1 MISQPFFSI
10 IIPTY
15 NREKYI
21 QETIKSV
28 LDQTFVDFEL
38 IIIDNHSEDTTKDKI
53 EFFSDKRIFFYQN
66 DKNYE
71 RCYSRNRGI
80 ALAKGKFIL
89 LLDSDDLYEE
99 NHLHNWYEFINQI
112 DVKENAFFV
121 SAKKLLQNDHILL
134 QPNIQI
140 KEHPVSYFF
149 QNPILPGQVC
159 IHSTMAKQYSFRS
172 DLLIFEDAALWM
184 ELALDYPVIF
194 NSISTFI
201 YRNHDDNSV
210 NVLKY
215 NAYYLRLIAIRK
227 IVKEKKFDRYI
238 IQKRFTLN
246 ACYMGIIR
254 YHEYNSSRF
263 KRAVWI
269 LKSLIFFPEFGLKN
283 KILLVLNVIPFLSNL
298 PFFKNRKL
306 Y

>member
-1 MISQPFFSI
+1 MDNVFFSV

-15 NREKYI
+15 NREMYI
-21 QETIKSV
+21 RDTIMSV
-28 LDQTFVDFEL
+28 LGQTFTNFEIL
-38 IIIDNHSEDTTKDKI
+38 IIDNYSTDNTLAIIESFKDN
-53 EFFSDKRIFFYQN
+53 RIFFHQN
-66 DKNYE
+66 QRNFE

-80 ALAKGKFIL
+80 ALSKGEFIL
-89 LLDSDDLYEE
+89 LLDSDDLFDP
-99 NHLHNWYEFINQI
+99 NHLQEWYEFIIQHNSPEK
-112 DVKENAFFV
+112 VFYV
-121 SAKKLLQNDHILL
+121 SEKKILL
-134 QPNIQI
+134 NDRIEVQYNTIL
-140 KEHPVSYFF
+140 KEHPVTYFF

-159 IHSTMAKQYSFRS
+159 IPSIIAKNYSFRN

-184 ELALDYPVIF
+184 ELALDYPVLF

-227 IVKEKKFDRYI
+227 ILKEKKFAKYI

-246 ACYMGIIR
+246 ACYMGVIR
-254 YHEYNSSRF
+254 YHEYNSNRRKRF
-263 KRAVWI
+263 IWI
-269 LKSLIFFPEFGLKN
+269 LKALVLFPDFGFKN
-283 KILLVLNVIPFLSNL
+283 KLLLFLNVFPIISSLNY
-298 PFFKNRKL
+298 FKNRRL

>member
-1 MISQPFFSI
+1 MDNIFFSI

-15 NREKYI
+15 NRELYI
-21 QETIKSV
+21 RDTIMSV
-28 LDQTFVDFEL
+28 LGQTFTNFEIL
-38 IIIDNHSEDTTKDKI
+38 IIDNYSTDNTVAIVESFKDN
-53 EFFSDKRIFFYQN
+53 RIFFHQN
-66 DKNYE
+66 HQNFE

-80 ALAKGKFIL
+80 ALSKGEFIL
-89 LLDSDDLYEE
+89 LLDSDDLFEP
-99 NHLHNWYEFINQI
+99 NHLQEWYEFIIQLNSPEK
-112 DVKENAFFV
+112 VFYV
-121 SAKKLLQNDHILL
+121 SEKKILL
-134 QPNIQI
+134 NDRIEVQYNTIL
-140 KEHPVSYFF
+140 KEHPVTYFF

-159 IHSTMAKQYSFRS
+159 IPSIIAKNYSFRN

-184 ELALDYPVIF
+184 ELALDYPVLF

-227 IVKEKKFDRYI
+227 ILKEKKFAKYI

-246 ACYMGIIR
+246 ACYMGVIR
-254 YHEYNSSRF
+254 YHEYNSNRIKRF
-263 KRAVWI
+263 IWI
-269 LKSLIFFPEFGLKN
+269 LKSLVLFPDFGFKN
-283 KILLVLNVIPFLSNL
+283 KLLLFLNVFPILSNL
-298 PFFKNRKL
+298 NYFKNRRL

>member
-1 MISQPFFSI
+1 MMPFFTI
-10 IIPTY
+10 VIPTY

-21 QETIKSV
+21 QETITSV
-28 LDQTFVDFEL
+28 LDQTFDDFEL
-38 IIIDNHSEDTTKDKI
+38 IIIDNHSEDTTKYKI
-53 EFFSDKRIFFYQN
+53 DSFSDKRINFYQN

-80 ALAKGKFIL
+80 SLAKGKFIL

-99 NHLHNWYEFINQI
+99 NHLLNWYNFINQR
-112 DVKENAFFV
+112 DVKENAFYV
-121 SAKKLLQNDHILL
+121 SAKKVLQNEQISS

-159 IHSTMAKQYSFRS
+159 IPSTLAKQYSFRS

-184 ELALDYPVIF
+184 ELALDYQVIF

-201 YRNHDDNSV
+201 YRNHEDNSV
-210 NVLKY
+210 NVIKH

-227 IVKEKKFDRYI
+227 ILKEIKFAKYI
-238 IQKRFTLN
+238 IHKRFTLN
-246 ACYMGIIR
+246 ACYMGVIR
-254 YHEYNSSRF
+254 YHEYNSNRITRF
-263 KRAVWI
+263 IWI
-269 LKSLIFFPEFGLKN
+269 LKALVLFPDFGFKN
-283 KILLVLNVIPFLSNL
+283 KLLLFLNVFPILSNL
-298 PFFKNRKL
+298 SYFKNRRL